1 MAICTFMDV
10 INLTSNMLQKK
21 AVVENYARAEC
32 VESAPSLKNK
42 GFRQK

>member
-32 VESAPSLKNK
+32 VKSLLWLKNR
-42 GFRQK
+42 GFQ